1 MAFKLKVRDF
11 LAAFNEKSPKLK
23 FFTRILS
30 LSLCVS
36 FFVLAPVQSAYAAKS
51 IILEYDTKRT
61 VIPYRQ
67 LETFSKTGKT
77 SQKLESFFQNI
88 PLTGKEVSTLLAGSI
103 PDTGVKLNQQ
113 EIEFLLLQVNKLVGD
128 PLGREDQGL
137 SGPLARALYEAYL
150 DNDMSFIELAR
161 RYPER
166 QVRVNLKNLNIVHRD
181 VKLFMERLDRFLTAF
196 GPLRQELICN
206 CGNLTTQSEIKDS
219 QVLQPVSENFS
230 ENFVHQNNKQLQIY
244 SDSCSKQK
252 SKNNLILASTI
263 NQHQIIP
270 DTGVKSEA
278 QISQDKILENTISQ
292 DQNQYNV
299 AQNRP
304 QTGKKVVFALGLM
317 QESLDIRDLTS
328 FAQTGEIPR
337 GWNTYFSLLR
347 LKPEDFR
354 DILTAESKVSVKFLD
369 DILNNLIGEYI
380 LFQVGQVIHTPSK
393 QANIQALRSALILSA
408 ADDNKIS
415 ILEFLQNYPTRR
427 VIVEGLNLVK
437 TAKNFKDKG
446 IVKTSTARLEDILVE
461 LQEFGAEND
470 CDCGNLSS
478 EIKNK

>member
-1 MAFKLKVRDF
+1 MAFKLKLGNFIATYFIATLSDKCP
-11 LAAFNEKSPKLK
+11 NLK

-30 LSLCVS
+30 LSLCIC
-36 FFVLAPVQSAYAAKS
+36 FFVLAPVQSAYAAKTV
-51 IILEYDTKRT
+51 ILEYDTNRT
-61 VIPYRQ
+61 LIPYKQ
-67 LETFSKTGKT
+67 LENFSKTGKT
-77 SQKLESFFQNI
+77 SDRLEKFFQNI
-88 PLTGKEVSTLLAGSI
+88 PLTAKEVSTLLDDSI
-103 PDTGVKLNQQ
+103 PDTGVKLNEK
-113 EIEFLLLQVNKLVGD
+113 EIEFLLIQVNKLVGE
-128 PLGREDQGL
+128 PLGREDTGL

-166 QVRVNLKNLNIVHRD
+166 KVRVNLKNLNIVHRD
-181 VKLFMERLDRFLTAF
+181 VKLFMERLDKFLTAF

-206 CGNLTTQSEIKDS
+206 CDNPSTRPEIKDS
-219 QVLQPVSENFS
+219 QALQPVSDNFIS
-230 ENFVHQNNKQLQIY
+230 KNNKIHQNNKQLQIY
-244 SDSCSKQK
+244 PDSCSKQK
-252 SKNNLILASTI
+252 SGSNLILASAI
-263 NQHQIIP
+263 DQHQIIP
-270 DTGVKSEA
+270 NTGVKSEA
-278 QISQDKILENTISQ
+278 QISQNPTSEDK
-292 DQNQYNV
+292 DRYNL

-304 QTGKKVVFALGLM
+304 RTGKKVVFALGLM
-317 QESLDIRDLTS
+317 QESLDIRDLTN
-328 FAQTGEIPR
+328 FANTGEVPR

-354 DILTAESKVSVKFLD
+354 GILTAESKVSVKFLD

-415 ILEFLQNYPTRR
+415 ILEFLQNYPTQK
-427 VIVEGLNLVK
+427 VVLEGLNLVR

-461 LQEFGAEND
+461 LQEFDAKVD
-470 CDCGNLSS
+470 CNCGNTVA
-478 EIKNK
+478 K